1 MIRFL
6 LLLILP
12 FLFIGLINKT
22 KALISG
28 RKGTSIFQPYFD
40 FIKLMK
46 KGIVISETTSFIFPI
61 APSINLACM
70 VLAGLLLCVFHFEGD
85 FILFAY
91 VLALGKFFTVIA
103 AMDAGSSFEGM
114 GASREVSYTSLVEPA
129 FFIIISSI
137 CAIGHVYSFDS
148 LSKMLSFNHMTWIL
162 IVILSI
168 VALFLMILVE
178 GSRTPVDDPT
188 THLELTMI
196 HEVMVLDNSGVDLG
210 FIFYANA
217 LKMLIFTTLIASIL
231 TPHSLWGY
239 MVVLFIIAVLI
250 GIIESIT
257 ARLRLTH
264 IIEYTFILI
273 TLALMVMALALLT
286 MYETGAKGRKYDYF
300 SNLPCATSPSFSV
313 AKARRLSVAVYLLI
327 SEIDTTAKLGKAV
340 FSSYAGVSSGGMI

>member
-1 MIRFL
+1 MGGEEMIKFI

-12 FLFIGLINKT
+12 LLFTGVINKT

-28 RKGTSIFQPYFD
+28 RKGASIFQPYFD
-40 FIKLMK
+40 FIKLLK
-46 KGIVISETTSFIFPI
+46 KGVVISDTASFIFQI

-70 VLAGLLLCVFHFEGD
+70 ILAGLLICEFHFEGD

-103 AMDAGSSFEGM
+103 AMDTGSSFEGM

-137 CAIGHVYSFDS
+137 CAIGHLYSFES
-148 LSKMLSFNHMTWIL
+148 LYKILSFGHMTWLL
-162 IVILSI
+162 IVILS
-168 VALFLMILVE
+168 VLALFLMILIE

-196 HEVMVLDNSGVDLG
+196 HEAMVLDNSGVDLG

-217 LKMLIFTTLIASIL
+217 LKMLLFSTLITSIVA
-231 TPHSLWGY
+231 PHSLWGY
-239 MVVLFIIAVLI
+239 IVVLFIIAILI
-250 GIIESIT
+250 GLIESAT

-264 IIEYTFILI
+264 IIEYTFVLV
-273 TLALMVMALALLT
+273 TMALMVMALALLT
-286 MYETGAKGRKYDYF
+286 LY
-300 SNLPCATSPSFSV
+300 
-313 AKARRLSVAVYLLI
+313 
-327 SEIDTTAKLGKAV
+327 
-340 FSSYAGVSSGGMI
+340 GGMA

>member
-1 MIRFL
+1 MIKFL

-28 RKGTSIFQPYFD
+28 RRGASIFQPYFD
-40 FIKLMK
+40 FFKLMK
-46 KGIVISETTSFIFPI
+46 KGIVISETTSFIFQL
-61 APSINLACM
+61 APSINLACTI
-70 VLAGLLLCVFHFEGD
+70 LAGLLLCVFHFEGD

-91 VLALGKFFTVIA
+91 VLALGKLFTVIA
-103 AMDAGSSFEGM
+103 AMDTGSSFEGM

-137 CAIGHVYSFDS
+137 CAIEHVYSFDS
-148 LSKMLSFNHMTWIL
+148 LFKLFSINHKMLIL
-162 IVILSI
+162 IIILVVI
-168 VALFLMILVE
+168 ALFLMILIE
-178 GSRTPVDDPT
+178 GSRTPIDDPT

-217 LKMLIFTTLIASIL
+217 LKMMLFTTLIA
-231 TPHSLWGY
+231 
-239 MVVLFIIAVLI
+239 IIAMPYGLWSYILVVFFTALLI

-273 TLALMVMALALLT
+273 IIALTVMALVELT
-286 MYETGAKGRKYDYF
+286 MY
-300 SNLPCATSPSFSV
+300 
-313 AKARRLSVAVYLLI
+313 
-327 SEIDTTAKLGKAV
+327 
-340 FSSYAGVSSGGMI
+340 GGLAWLQY

>member
-12 FLFIGLINKT
+12 FLFTGLINKT

-28 RKGTSIFQPYFD
+28 RKGASIFQPYFD

-46 KGIVISETTSFIFPI
+46 KGIVISETTSFIFQI

-70 VLAGLLLCVFHFEGD
+70 ILAGLLLCVFHFEGD

-103 AMDAGSSFEGM
+103 AMDTGYSFEGM
-114 GASREVSYTSLVEPA
+114 GASREVSYTSLVEPS

-137 CAIGHVYSFDS
+137 CAIGHVYSFGSLYKILS
-148 LSKMLSFNHMTWIL
+148 LSHMTWLL
-162 IVILSI
+162 IVILSV
-168 VALFLMILVE
+168 VALFLMILIE
-178 GSRTPVDDPT
+178 GSRIPVNDPT

-217 LKMLIFTTLIASIL
+217 LKMLLFTTIIASIL
-231 TPHSLWGY
+231 FPSSILGY
-239 MVVLFIIAVLI
+239 LAVTIIVAVLI
-250 GIIESIT
+250 GLIESIT

-264 IIEYTFILI
+264 VIEYTFVLI
-273 TLALMVMALALLT
+273 TLALMVMALALLA
-286 MYETGAKGRKYDYF
+286 MY
-300 SNLPCATSPSFSV
+300 
-313 AKARRLSVAVYLLI
+313 
-327 SEIDTTAKLGKAV
+327 
-340 FSSYAGVSSGGMI
+340 GGMI

>member
-1 MIRFL
+1 MGGEKMMRFL

-12 FLFIGLINKT
+12 FLFIGLINKA

-28 RKGTSIFQPYFD
+28 RKGASIFQPYFD

-46 KGIVISETTSFIFPI
+46 KGIVISETTSFIFQI

-70 VLAGLLLCVFHFEGD
+70 ILAGLLLCIFHFEGD

-91 VLALGKFFTVIA
+91 ILALGKFFTVIA
-103 AMDAGSSFEGM
+103 AMDTGSSFEGM

-137 CAIGHVYSFDS
+137 CAVGKIYSFES
-148 LSKMLSFNHMTWIL
+148 LYKILSFNNMTWIL
-162 IVILSI
+162 IVVLTVI
-168 VALFLMILVE
+168 ALFLMILVE

-217 LKMLIFTTLIASIL
+217 LKIFIFTTLIASIL
-231 TPHSLWGY
+231 TPHSILGY
-239 MVVLFIIAVLI
+239 VVVLFIIAILI

-264 IIEYTFILI
+264 IIEYTFVLI
-273 TLALMVMALALLT
+273 TLALMIMALALLT
-286 MYETGAKGRKYDYF
+286 MYG
-300 SNLPCATSPSFSV
+300 
-313 AKARRLSVAVYLLI
+313 
-327 SEIDTTAKLGKAV
+327 
-340 FSSYAGVSSGGMI
+340 GVI